1 MEISRDVRR
10 WNRIELLPEISRDQK
25 NRGKMKT
32 DKEMGISRNKR
43 RWNMRPY
50 IQQGISKD
58 HNANVLV
65 PISTQPYPIGHSVL
79 TAGTE

>member
-1 MEISRDVRR
+1 
-10 WNRIELLPEISRDQK
+10 
-25 NRGKMKT
+25 
-32 DKEMGISRNKR
+32 
-43 RWNMRPY
+43 MRPY

>member
-32 DKEMGISRNKR
+32 DKEMGISRNKGD
-43 RWNMRPY
+43 
-50 IQQGISKD
+50 GI
-58 HNANVLV
+58 
-65 PISTQPYPIGHSVL
+65 
-79 TAGTE
+79 